1 MTATA
6 KSESRINVRLSRELK
21 QTIEEAAAALGQ
33 TISEFTI
40 STVIREARQV
50 LQDSQITRLTNRDRD
65 AFLAALESIDAKP
78 NDAMKSAAR
87 RYKRRTA

>member
-1 MTATA
+1 M
-6 KSESRINVRLSRELK
+6 RLSEKPLIAAEEL
-21 QTIEEAAAALGQ
+21 QQRIAALGQ

-40 STVIREARQV
+40 STVVREARQV
-50 LQDSQITRLTNRDRD
+50 LQDAQITHLTNRDRD

-78 NDAMKSAAR
+78 NDALKSAAK